1 MIAPFFISVKAEY
14 RPCSVLLFYSLKL
27 KHMKNLFLSF
37 VLALT
42 LGFAFAQA
50 PNQMNYQAVVRGTNG
65 QPVANNT
72 PVQLRF
78 TIHDGSASGTAV
90 FTETISTTANQ
101 FGLVS
106 VAIGST
112 TSLASVNWGGGSKFL
127 QVEANVNSGG
137 FNDMGTSQL
146 ISVPYAMYAANSPA
160 GTTGATGPTGPQGVQ
175 GPAGAQGADGA
186 TGPQGPAGV
195 TGPTGSGGGA
205 TGATGP
211 TGATGATGSG
221 GGATGPTGPTG
232 PTGAGGGA
240 TGATGP
246 TGIKGA
252 TGATGPTG
260 VTGATGTGVTGATG
274 PTGPG
279 SLSGTLNYVTKF
291 TPNGT
296 SGGNSALYEAA
307 GMAALN
313 TTATPY
319 DLTLNDAGSSYSN
332 MGFINTATGTSS
344 NDGFMVGIDNGAG
357 TDVVIWNWENG
368 TMRFGTN
375 GLERMN
381 IAADGTVGINAT
393 PSPNYQMYVVSTTG
407 IGNAVRAT
415 LGTAPGTTIATSGS
429 LYGES
434 QNGIGV
440 IGVSQNQNGIYGL
453 SAGNL
458 GGVVGVNTATGNGV
472 WAVNTGSG
480 LGLKV
485 EASSGIG
492 AQITTTSGPAVLYV
506 GAGKATFGSST
517 GYGAATN
524 FDVRQNAIS
533 IGNGSGSVIQY
544 LRVGASDSTN
554 LYNYADN
561 TYWAA
566 YSTGTPTVGLYMNR
580 TGDDIE
586 PYGNGLT
593 LLGTA
598 AYRWEAVYAA
608 NGTIQTSD
616 ARLKKNIIDLDR
628 GVGAVM
634 KLHPVSYEWKN
645 EEDGKGM
652 QIGFLAQE
660 VEKVVPEA
668 VQHDF
673 ITQAEIDAAVKA
685 GKPAPKYTDIYGMK
699 YVELIPVLTKA
710 IQEQQE
716 QIEELKKEIQQLK
729 GNK

>member
-1 MIAPFFISVKAEY
+1 MKK
-14 RPCSVLLFYSLKL
+14 SL
-27 KHMKNLFLSF
+27 LSF
-37 VLALT
+37 VLAL
-42 LGFAFAQA
+42 AFGLAIAQA

-78 TIHDGSASGTAV
+78 TIHDGSATGTSV
-90 FTETISTTANQ
+90 YTETISTTANQ

-112 TSLASVNWGGGSKFL
+112 ANLASVSWGSGSKFL
-127 QVEANVNSGG
+127 QVEANVNSAG

-146 ISVPYAMYAANSPA
+146 ISVPYALYAANSPA
-160 GTTGATGPTGPQGVQ
+160 GTTGATGPTGPQGIQGAQ

-186 TGPQGPAGV
+186 TGPTGPQGPQ
-195 TGPTGSGGGA
+195 GSGGGA

-232 PTGAGGGA
+232 VKGSTGSTGATGATGAGVTGPTGPTGPTGAGGGA
-240 TGATGP
+240 TGPTGSTGATGAKGN
-246 TGIKGA
+246 TGS

-260 VTGATGTGVTGATG
+260 STGA
-274 PTGPG
+274 TGPG

-296 SGGNSALYEAA
+296 SGGNSALFES
-307 GMAALN
+307 GGSVGLNNTALS
-313 TTATPY
+313 Y
-319 DLTLNDAGSSYSN
+319 DLNIQDVAGSWSN
-332 MGFINTATGTSS
+332 MGFVNTSTGTSS
-344 NDGFMVGIDNGAG
+344 GDGFMIGLDDFDGN
-357 TDVVIWNWENG
+357 DVDVWNWENG
-368 TMRFGTN
+368 TMRFATN
-375 GLERMN
+375 GSLRAT
-381 IAADGTVGINAT
+381 IAADGTIGVNAT

-415 LGTAPGTTIATSGS
+415 LGTAPSTSVATSGS

-458 GGVVGVNTATGNGV
+458 GGVVGANTATGNGV

-485 EASSGIG
+485 EANSGIG
-492 AQITTTSGPAVLYV
+492 AQITSTSGPAVLYV
-506 GAGKATFGSST
+506 GPGKATFGSST
-517 GYGAATN
+517 GYGALTN
-524 FDVRQNAIS
+524 FDVRQNSIS
-533 IGNGSGSVIQY
+533 IGNGSGTVSQY
-544 LRVGASDSTN
+544 FRVGASDSTS
-554 LYNYADN
+554 LYNYADV

-566 YSTGTPTVGLYMNR
+566 FSSGTPTVGLYMNR

-586 PYGNGLT
+586 PFGNGLT
-593 LLGTA
+593 LLGTS

-645 EEDGKGM
+645 EEDGKGV

-710 IQEQQE
+710 IQEQQQ
-716 QIEELKKEIQQLK
+716 QIEDLKKEIQNLK
-729 GNK
+729 NNK